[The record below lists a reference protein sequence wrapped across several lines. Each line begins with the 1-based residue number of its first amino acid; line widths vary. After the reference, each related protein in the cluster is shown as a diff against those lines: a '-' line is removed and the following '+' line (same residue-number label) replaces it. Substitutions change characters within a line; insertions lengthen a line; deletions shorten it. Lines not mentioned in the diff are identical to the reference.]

1 MSGAFDSAQFAVKSE
16 RSAHRHA
23 LPPIL
28 LGLLA
33 PMLLFLLIDTRALE
47 DASLIAHVYMIAIF
61 VVAGLA
67 YLFSVFETGEVT
79 SATADNVS
87 RTIVVERTGLL
98 ARSEIEIP
106 FNAIATVRMDTRY
119 DDDGYQTAVPVL
131 VLATREMVQLPAG
144 TSESDI
150 AGLRAII
157 WPG

>member
-1 MSGAFDSAQFAVKSE
+1 MSGAFNSAQFAVKSE

-33 PMLLFLLIDTRALE
+33 PMLLFLVIDPRALA

-61 VVAGLA
+61 VIASLA
-67 YLFSVFETGEVT
+67 YLISVFETGEVT
-79 SATADNVS
+79 SAMADKAS
-87 RTIVVERTGLL
+87 GTIIVERTGLL

-106 FNAIATVRMDTRY
+106 FGSIATVRMDTRY

-131 VLATREMVQLPAG
+131 VLATREMVLLPAG

-150 AGLRAII
+150 AALRAII
-157 WPG
+157 GPA

>member
-1 MSGAFDSAQFAVKSE
+1 MSGAFNSAQFAVKSE

-33 PMLLFLLIDTRALE
+33 PMLLFLLIDTRALA

-67 YLFSVFETGEVT
+67 YLVSVFETGEVT
-79 SATADNVS
+79 SATADKVS

-119 DDDGYQTAVPVL
+119 DDEGYQTAVPVL